1 MSSESITLVRNVL
14 KLGYALK
21 TTTFMLFLLPF
32 KTSLAGSRFSHRNV
46 NINEVWG
53 WSRPL
58 GRKGL

>member
-53 WSRPL
+53 WL
-58 GRKGL
+58 